1 MFFVLN
7 MIDIL
12 KVAILIAAI
21 PVIIQAV
28 LLLNVKSKLP
38 LVRFFIFSV
47 LITVFLI
54 IIIEVKLHNVIKA
67 WINIPNTI
75 IYFIYASLIFYY
87 LIKYKSIILIYHSL
101 LMLSSFAFMGIAVIL
116 NLLSNEK
123 IIQFTQA
130 NMIEDIFH
138 LSGTIF

>member
-1 MFFVLN
+1 